1 MPTVVEMT
9 DSSTTC
15 DLQSELTDKS
25 MDTNM
30 LNMEYKR
37 KYEEL
42 LYVTST
48 KERKRAKRIKEK
60 SARKKVKDIP
70 AENQLGTTQK
80 YQLSRLTKNVIW
92 KCVKFW
98 HLELEKKAVNKAL
111 KHLEI
116 REAAD
121 RTRVRDF
128 VSAYMEEG
136 IIIKRNNTIGAI
148 KKLVC
153 SRNHSTGE

>member
-1 MPTVVEMT
+1 MK
-9 DSSTTC
+9 
-15 DLQSELTDKS
+15 SELTDRS

-42 LYVTST
+42 LYEKNK
-48 KERKRAKRIKEK
+48 KENKRAKRIKEK

-70 AENQLGTTQK
+70 KSDQLGTTQK

-98 HLELEKKAVNKAL
+98 HLELEKKAVHKAL

-121 RTRVRDF
+121 KTRVRDF
-128 VSAYMEEG
+128 VSAYMEG
-136 IIIKRNNTIGAI
+136 IIMKRNNTIGAI